1 MSLSIISVQPLPQQV
16 EWNPWFGFESPG
28 DSIFSHQPQ
37 FPWRFHSCIS
47 HANSWSL
54 CLLTTQ
60 MLTNDSSLS
69 LYFFWSFPSPPIL
82 WMGWGKSLLLLFL
95 ESIGWGDYGS
105 SDHLVTRI
113 SSRELLSGTIPDY
126 WFLSYRYG
134 ASHTVFLAKYLLSD
148 SNFVY
153 CEMFHLDRN
162 VCYSLIQLNV
172 SFLRNVNVRNWC
184 KMCNSH
190 WLWKLKFGLVVF
202 CLLQH

>member
-1 MSLSIISVQPLPQQV
+1 
-16 EWNPWFGFESPG
+16 
-28 DSIFSHQPQ
+28 
-37 FPWRFHSCIS
+37 
-47 HANSWSL
+47 
-54 CLLTTQ
+54 

-69 LYFFWSFPSPPIL
+69 LFLDLSPTHL
-82 WMGWGKSLLLLFL
+82 SCGWGGGESLLLLLL
-95 ESIGWGDYGS
+95 ELIGWGDYGS

-153 CEMFHLDRN
+153 FEMFHLDRN
-162 VCYSLIQLNV
+162 VCYSLIHLNV

-184 KMCNSH
+184 NVQQ
-190 WLWKLKFGLVVF
+190 LLVMKA
-202 CLLQH
+202 